1 RSPREFISSAMKEKP
16 GDPTGGKRILNN
28 GGNAADNDKPG
39 KVLRAPSFRHPKI
52 ELEQAIQ
59 RYMDLFDFAPIGYVT
74 FNRSGRIEETNFVAV
89 RLLGRSRKQLI
100 GCTFAVCVA
109 KEDIQLFLH
118 HLLECGAS
126 DGPVTTE
133 LKLQRPN
140 GERVIAQLSSTP
152 TSSSMKD
159 GARFYQTAIIDLTE
173 RARFEEEIQR
183 SEERYRTL
191 FDLVPVAVYVCD
203 ADGII
208 QQYNRQAAKLWGR
221 EPGRDGKEPKFCG
234 SYKIYYPDGR
244 PMPHKEC
251 PMARALRGE
260 KLTPKD
266 SEIIVE
272 RPDGE
277 RRHVIP
283 APQILKN

>member
-74 FNRSGRIEETNFVAV
+74 FNRSGRIEETNFSAV

-109 KEDIQLFLH
+109 KEDLQLFLH
-118 HLLECGAS
+118 HLLECGSS
-126 DGPVTTE
+126 DGPVITE

-140 GERVIAQLSSTP
+140 GDRIIAQLSSKP
-152 TSSSMKD
+152 TFALMKD
-159 GARFYQTAIIDLTE
+159 GARLYQTAIVDLTE
-173 RARFEEEIQR
+173 SKLAQAQLQQTME
-183 SEERYRTL
+183 
-191 FDLVPVAVYVCD
+191 FDEAVMTNMGEGLYTVD
-203 ADGII
+203 AEG
-208 QQYNRQAAKLWGR
+208 
-221 EPGRDGKEPKFCG
+221 
-234 SYKIYYPDGR
+234 
-244 PMPHKEC
+244 
-251 PMARALRGE
+251 
-260 KLTPKD
+260 
-266 SEIIVE
+266 
-272 RPDGE
+272 
-277 RRHVIP
+277 
-283 APQILKN
+283 